1 MLLQKTGEV
10 VGLADV
16 RDKLNEELLES
27 VVLREMGTKKK
38 RDELNIETRKGLQQ
52 FCVKWADV
60 LSDLDIGAVT
70 EGKMKTT
77 KP

>member
-1 MLLQKTGEV
+1 M
-10 VGLADV
+10 ADV

-60 LSDLDIGAVT
+60 LNDLTLSCDILNLYS
-70 EGKMKTT
+70 E
-77 KP
+77 